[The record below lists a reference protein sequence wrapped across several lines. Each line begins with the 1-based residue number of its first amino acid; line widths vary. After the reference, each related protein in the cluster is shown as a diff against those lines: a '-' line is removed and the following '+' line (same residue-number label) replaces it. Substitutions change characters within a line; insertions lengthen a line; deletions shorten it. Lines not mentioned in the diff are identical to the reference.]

1 MILARNLLHTKKMM
15 LNYRCLVRWG
25 WVVHAFSVNM
35 LLAVLVWLTAGLL
48 LSTPA
53 FSATAKQEDGAALAQ
68 RIYDRADGK
77 DLSTRAMMM
86 LTEKGH
92 SPRKR
97 NLFTYAIDLGKGEK
111 WSLTRFTK
119 PTDIDG
125 TGLLTK
131 DHSGGDSDQ
140 KLYLPALDKVR
151 RIVSSRKG
159 GRFVGSDLFYED
171 LRDREV
177 DMDHHRLAGKG
188 KAGGQMCDILIST
201 PVDPE
206 NSVYSK
212 RVGWI
217 HPKTLVPLRIDYYK
231 KNRKKP
237 IKRMRVRKLKKIQGY
252 WTVLDSIMYD
262 LKTGHKTRIVTKAVK
277 YDQGIPAAL
286 FSDQALADDS
296 RERRFRP

>member
-1 MILARNLLHTKKMM
+1 MM
-15 LNYRCLVRWG
+15 LNYQYMAGRG
-25 WVVHAFSVNM
+25 KGVHAFSMKV
-35 LLAVLVWLTAGLL
+35 LLTVSIWLIAGLFNTSL
-48 LSTPA
+48 AASVAASVEL
-53 FSATAKQEDGAALAQ
+53 QDGTALAQ
-68 RIYDRADGK
+68 RAYDRADGK
-77 DLSTRAMMM
+77 DVTTRSVMM

-92 SPRKR
+92 SPRQR
-97 NLFTYAIDLGKGEK
+97 DLFIYAMDHGEGER

-119 PTDIDG
+119 PADISG

-131 DHSGGDSDQ
+131 DYPGNKSDQ

-177 DMDHHRLAGKG
+177 DMDHHHLAGKG
-188 KAGGQMCDILIST
+188 KVGGQMCEILVST
-201 PVDPE
+201 PVDRD

-212 RVGWI
+212 RISWI
-217 HPKTLVPLRIDYYK
+217 HPKTLVPLRVDYYEK
-231 KNRKKP
+231 EREQP
-237 IKRMRVRKLKKIQGY
+237 IKRMKVRKLKKIQGY

-262 LKTGHKTRIVTKAVK
+262 LKTGHKTRMITKAIK
-277 YDQGIPAAL
+277 YDQGLTGVL

-296 RERRFRP
+296 REKRFRP

>member
-1 MILARNLLHTKKMM
+1 MT
-15 LNYRCLVRWG
+15 LNYKYMDSRRRAIYALSMRR
-25 WVVHAFSVNM
+25 
-35 LLAVLVWLTAGLL
+35 LLAVLLCLMLGLL
-48 LSTPA
+48 LSASA
-53 FSATAKQEDGAALAQ
+53 FSASTELKDGTALAQ
-68 RIYDRADGK
+68 RVYDRADGK
-77 DLSTRAMMM
+77 DVSTRAVMV

-97 NLFTYAIDLGKGEK
+97 DLFTYAMDLGEGER

-119 PTDIDG
+119 PTDIAG

-131 DHSGGDSDQ
+131 DHPGGDSDQ

-159 GRFVGSDLFYED
+159 GRFVGSDLYYED

-188 KAGGQMCDILIST
+188 KTGGQMCEILVST
-201 PVDPE
+201 PVDPD

-212 RVGWI
+212 KISWI
-217 HPKTLVPLRIDYYK
+217 HPATLIPLRVDYYEK
-231 KNRKKP
+231 GREKP
-237 IKRMRVRKLKKIQGY
+237 IKRMKVLKLKKIQGY

-262 LKTGHKTRIVTKAVK
+262 LETGHKTRMATKSIK
-277 YDQGIPAAL
+277 YDQGLTGAL

-296 RERRFRP
+296 REKKFRP